1 MSKYQLVRFIA
12 MAAVLACAAATR
24 TWAEE
29 ADNAAVAP
37 PQSTAV
43 AQAAGNAPVPATDP
57 ATAPAP
63 AQEKG
68 PPLPFHTIEGYG
80 GGAITPMAYLV
91 NPGDECTF
99 LGKPAA
105 AMSFVGLGSKNLDA
119 LTFTETLYGRVEL
132 GYGADRLGLGSLPSA
147 IQNATTVNIGH
158 SDEWLHTWSIRGL
171 LVKENDPVLK
181 DLLGGLDVPAFT
193 VGIHFKYNDSIA
205 DINNKLGGALNTIG
219 YNSASGEDFTFTAT
233 KTFAKGFFGKP
244 LITTAGL
251 RLSEAADLGF
261 LGFGDTYH
269 ATFEGNIAILPWDK
283 VLIAYEFRQ
292 KTDPYNLNLNPLI
305 GGEDN
310 WQTIDAAYICN
321 AHSTLV
327 VGWGHF
333 GNLANAEADSAW
345 FMQLKYE
352 F

>member
-1 MSKYQLVRFIA
+1 MSKYQTMRILAV
-12 MAAVLACAAATR
+12 AAVVALAATTR

-29 ADNAAVAP
+29 ADNTAAPQPPAAVAN
-37 PQSTAV
+37 
-43 AQAAGNAPVPATDP
+43 AAGNAPAS
-57 ATAPAP
+57 APAP
-63 AQEKG
+63 EKG

-99 LGKPAA
+99 FGKPAA
-105 AMSFVGLGSKNLDA
+105 AMSFVGGGSKNLDA
-119 LTFTETLYGRVEL
+119 LTFTETLFGRVEL
-132 GYGADRLGLGSLPSA
+132 GYGADRLGLGTLPSA
-147 IQNATTVNIGH
+147 IRNFTGTDIGH
-158 SDEWLHTWSIRGL
+158 SDLWLHTWSVRGL
-171 LVKENDPVLK
+171 LVKENDPAIK
-181 DLLGGLDVPAFT
+181 DLLGGFDVPAFT

-205 DINNKLGGALNTIG
+205 DISHKLPGALTGIG
-219 YNSASGEDFTFTAT
+219 YTSASSEDYTFTAT
-233 KTFAKGFFGKP
+233 KTFGTGFFGKP

-269 ATFEGNIAILPWDK
+269 ATFEGNVAILPWDK

-292 KTDPYNLNLNPLI
+292 KTDPYGEIPGLI

-310 WQTIDAAYICN
+310 WNAIDVGLILN
-321 AHSTLV
+321 PHSTFV
-327 VGWGHF
+327 AGWGHF
-333 GNLANAEADSAW
+333 GNLVNAEADSAW
-345 FMQLKYE
+345 YVQMKFE

>member
-1 MSKYQLVRFIA
+1 
-12 MAAVLACAAATR
+12 MAAVLALATTMR

-29 ADNAAVAP
+29 ADDAARQPPTVAE
-37 PQSTAV
+37 
-43 AQAAGNAPVPATDP
+43 AAGNAP
-57 ATAPAP
+57 APAP
-63 AQEKG
+63 EKG

-91 NPGDECTF
+91 NAGDECTLF
-99 LGKPAA
+99 GKPAG
-105 AMSFVGLGSKNLDA
+105 AMSFVGAGSKNLDA
-119 LTFTETLYGRVEL
+119 LTVTETLFGRVEL
-132 GYGADRLGLGSLPSA
+132 GYGAERLGLGTLPSD
-147 IQNATTVNIGH
+147 IRTATTVDIGH
-158 SDEWLHTWSIRGL
+158 SDLWLHNFNIRGL
-171 LVKENDPVLK
+171 VIKENDPVLK
-181 DLLGGLDVPAFT
+181 ELLGGLDVPAFT

-244 LITTAGL
+244 LIATAGL

-261 LGFGDTYH
+261 LGFGSTYN
-269 ATFEGNIAILPWDK
+269 ATFEGNVAILPWDR

-292 KTDPYNLNLNPLI
+292 NTDPYNLALNPLI
-305 GGEDN
+305 GTENN
-310 WQTIDAAYICN
+310 WSAIDVGLILN
-321 AHSTLV
+321 PHSTFV
-327 VGWGHF
+327 AGWGHL

-345 FMQLKYE
+345 YVQMKYE